1 MSVKKLCLNLL
12 TTTLIIPLVLS
23 SCSQWQPLLDREPAN
38 TETGDVADAE
48 QVIALPEPIL
58 QGSMSL
64 EETLL
69 NRRSVRQFEDTPLT
83 EAQIGQLLWSAQGI
97 TTPTGLRT
105 APSAGAR
112 YPLEIYAATPE
123 GLFQYLPQSH
133 SMVRLL
139 DQDPRPDLYQ
149 AAIQQSAVRDAPL
162 VIVISAVFQ
171 RTAERYGEARTP
183 QYVFLEAGHAAQ
195 NIHLQA
201 VALELGSV
209 PIGAFHEDQI
219 SAALSLPT
227 DEVPLYLIP
236 VGYQKMGNSEW

>member
-1 MSVKKLCLNLL
+1 MSVKKLCLILIK
-12 TTTLIIPLVLS
+12 TTLIIPLLLS
-23 SCSQWQPLLDREPAN
+23 SCRPWQPPHNSEPAN
-38 TETGDVADAE
+38 RDTGNLADTE
-48 QVIALPEPIL
+48 QVIALPEPVL

-97 TTPTGLRT
+97 TTPSGLRT

-123 GLFQYLPQSH
+123 GLFHYQPQTH
-133 SMVRLL
+133 SLVKLQ

-149 AAIQQSAVRDAPL
+149 AAIQQNSVRDAPL

-201 VALELGSV
+201 VALEMGSV
-209 PIGAFHEDQI
+209 PIGAFHDDQI
-219 SAALSLPT
+219 SEALSLPA

-236 VGYQKMGNSEW
+236 VGYPEQ